1 MELILPT
8 VDADTGTVSEVW
20 DKLGF
25 RETVGRAAQQR
36 VWLKDQDLPGAHLV
50 VQQTEALTAV
60 DVNAG
65 RAAFGLEGTVETVA
79 VAVNVA
85 AAVEVAAQLRLRDVG
100 GLVMID
106 FIDMQ
111 KRKNRRAV
119 ELAFLE
125 SARADRAQVRNFPKH
140 HAPPL

>member
-1 MELILPT
+1 VELILPT

-50 VQQTEALTAV
+50 IQQTEALTAV

-111 KRKNRRAV
+111 RRKNRRAV

-125 SARADRAQVRNFPKH
+125 SARADLSQTPRSASVIYRSW
-140 HAPPL
+140 